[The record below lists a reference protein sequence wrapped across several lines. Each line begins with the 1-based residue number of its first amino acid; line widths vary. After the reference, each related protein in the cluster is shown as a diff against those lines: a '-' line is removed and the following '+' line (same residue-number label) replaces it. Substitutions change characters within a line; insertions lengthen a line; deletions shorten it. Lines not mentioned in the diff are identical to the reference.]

1 MLIEFLDF
9 LCHASLRKHV
19 LDSSQKLT
27 LIAWYRCKFRL
38 NYVTTITLC
47 ELNYLIP
54 MWIHKAIMVIVASAR
69 FITAHATW
77 ALFFNIQMPR
87 LYLLPPHE
95 EDTMLTP
102 CEHEVKVVGSRLV
115 GGLKSFS
122 ARWLD
127 LHS

>member
-1 MLIEFLDF
+1 MI
-9 LCHASLRKHV
+9 
-19 LDSSQKLT
+19 
-27 LIAWYRCKFRL
+27 
-38 NYVTTITLC
+38 
-47 ELNYLIP
+47 
-54 MWIHKAIMVIVASAR
+54 IVASAR

-95 EDTMLTP
+95 EDTTLTP

-115 GGLKSFS
+115 AGLKSFS

-127 LHS
+127 LHSSFGLDLSRGLGIENLGRYT